1 MSIFTRVLAIF
12 CIICSVTPSGFCYL
26 FLYQQGLHPCL
37 CSVALSGL
45 NVDGVQGLPPAFVLL
60 PFQGLMLMVYRGCPC
75 LCPVALSGLNVDVVL
90 ELHPCLCS
98 VALSGLNVDGVQG
111 LPPAFVLLPFQ
122 GLMLMLSWSC
132 TPACVHVQGLHPSLY
147 SIALS
152 WLHNPHK
159 MYKVALRDLIH

>member
-26 FLYQQGLHPCL
+26 FLFQQGMHPCL
-37 CSVALSGL
+37 CSVALS
-45 NVDGVQGLPPAFVLL
+45 
-60 PFQGLMLMVYRGCPC
+60 
-75 LCPVALSGLNVDVVL
+75 
-90 ELHPCLCS
+90 E
-98 VALSGLNVDGVQG
+98 LNVDGVQG

-132 TPACVHVQGLHPSLY
+132 TPACVNVQGLHPSLY
-147 SIALS
+147 SIVLS

-159 MYKVALRDLIH
+159 MYKVALRDLIHYFIMIVYYTSLMGILTVTALWSFSRTLM